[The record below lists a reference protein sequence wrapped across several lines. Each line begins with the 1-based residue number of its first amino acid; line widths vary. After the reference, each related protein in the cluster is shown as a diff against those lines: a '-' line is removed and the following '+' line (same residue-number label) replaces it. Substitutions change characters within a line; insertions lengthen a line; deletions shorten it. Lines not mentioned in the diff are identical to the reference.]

1 MHGNY
6 YRTWELFS
14 SVLVDS
20 QANFGKWSRKCEL
33 PTHTGH
39 KTVFGHHC
47 SLSFLFVN
55 TKPMWW
61 KQNRPYM
68 EEQTDAQRKTGTR
81 GGRPEVIKKL
91 NIFMN
96 LCQNEKNSE
105 VGRVN
110 PRHNLI
116 LTFNLN
122 AKTSYM
128 LRALSTECQ
137 ILGAFLQFLI
147 SVSKHGSP
155 AYG

>member
-1 MHGNY
+1 MRREKRETHEWPRACRSLFLLAQDVSLCPGLVHGNY
-6 YRTWELFS
+6 YHTWELFS

-47 SLSFLFVN
+47 SLSFVFVN

-61 KQNRPYM
+61 KQNRTYM

-96 LCQNEKNSE
+96 LCQNEKTQRWVE
-105 VGRVN
+105 
-110 PRHNLI
+110 
-116 LTFNLN
+116 
-122 AKTSYM
+122 
-128 LRALSTECQ
+128 
-137 ILGAFLQFLI
+137 
-147 SVSKHGSP
+147 
-155 AYG
+155 

>member
-1 MHGNY
+1 
-6 YRTWELFS
+6 
-14 SVLVDS
+14 
-20 QANFGKWSRKCEL
+20 
-33 PTHTGH
+33 
-39 KTVFGHHC
+39 
-47 SLSFLFVN
+47 
-55 TKPMWW
+55 
-61 KQNRPYM
+61 M

-110 PRHNLI
+110 PKHNLI
-116 LTFNLN
+116 FTFNLN